1 MATPSL
7 HQRSLGA
14 SHDSS
19 KFSLHIFKPVGDHT
33 AMSSSAFT
41 SRNFVVFLVGSLLSL
56 HGVWVYRVALGWL
69 AWELTHS
76 EFWIGVIAFTQFA
89 PAVLLG
95 PAFGV
100 MADRFDRR
108 LTGVIVNACSVVN
121 MLVLAWLT
129 WESVI
134 DIRTLVL
141 LATVQGTLDGAYSPL
156 RMAIVPT
163 LVDDEQRSSAIALGS
178 VAFNLSRFVGPALA
192 GLIIANWGVGPAFG
206 FNGISYIGVILAL
219 AVIRLTPPDR
229 TNKPAKH
236 PWLELKEGAHYLFT
250 HDFLRLLLLLGAI
263 QCVLGRGSMEML
275 PAFADAV
282 YQGGATALAVLTS
295 AIGAGAI
302 VGGIIL
308 SRGTHWLTIGV
319 LRIGLIIAGFLI
331 VLLGFVD
338 LLPLAIVVVAM
349 LGLLLS
355 MCGVGSQILMQTHVD
370 DDYRGRVS
378 SFWSATIFG
387 GTALGGLLV
396 GTVASAW
403 DLQYSVIAAGALIVL
418 VIGSTQRSAQR
429 VRE

>member
-1 MATPSL
+1 
-7 HQRSLGA
+7 
-14 SHDSS
+14 
-19 KFSLHIFKPVGDHT
+19 
-33 AMSSSAFT
+33 MSSSAFAN
-41 SRNFVVFLVGSLLSL
+41 RNFVIYLGGSLLSL

-76 EFWIGVIAFTQFA
+76 EFWVGVIAFTQFA
-89 PAVLLG
+89 PTVVLG
-95 PAFGV
+95 PLFGV

-108 LTGVIVNACSVVN
+108 LTGAIVNAFSIVN

-129 WESVI
+129 WQSTI
-134 DIRTLVL
+134 DIRVLVL
-141 LATVQGTLDGAYSPL
+141 LATIQGTLDGAYSPL

-163 LVDDEQRSSAIALGS
+163 LVEDEQRSSAIAYGS

-192 GLIIANWGVGPAFG
+192 GLIIAKWGVGPAFA

-219 AVIRLTPPDR
+219 AAIHLSSPSRKNRPVQ
-229 TNKPAKH
+229 H
-236 PWLELKEGAHYLFT
+236 PWLDLKEGAHYLFT
-250 HDFLRLLLLLGAI
+250 HDFLRLLLLIGAI

-282 YQGGATALAVLTS
+282 YQGGATTLAALTS

-302 VGGIIL
+302 VSGIIL

-319 LRIGLIIAGFLI
+319 VRIGLIIAGGFI
-331 VLLGFVD
+331 VLLGIVD
-338 LLPLAIVVVAM
+338 ALPLAIVVVAI

-355 MCGVGSQILMQTHVD
+355 LCGVGSQILMQTHVD

-403 DLQYSVIAAGALIVL
+403 DLQYSVIAAGVLITAI
-418 VIGSTQRSAQR
+418 IGLAGRDGQPNP
-429 VRE
+429 

>member
-1 MATPSL
+1 
-7 HQRSLGA
+7 
-14 SHDSS
+14 
-19 KFSLHIFKPVGDHT
+19 
-33 AMSSSAFT
+33 MSSSAFT
-41 SRNFVVFLVGSLLSL
+41 NRNFVVYLGGSLLSL

-76 EFWIGVIAFTQFA
+76 EFWVGVIAFTQFA
-89 PAVLLG
+89 PTVILG
-95 PAFGV
+95 PLFGV
-100 MADRFDRR
+100 MADRIDRR
-108 LTGVIVNACSVVN
+108 LAGAIVNSFSVIN

-129 WESVI
+129 WQSTI
-134 DIRTLVL
+134 DIRALVS
-141 LATVQGTLDGAYSPL
+141 LAAIQGTLDGAYSPL

-163 LVDDEQRSSAIALGS
+163 LVEDEQRSSAIALGS

-192 GLIIANWGVGPAFG
+192 GLIIAKWGVGPAFA

-219 AVIRLTPPDR
+219 AAIRLRPPGLKDR
-229 TNKPAKH
+229 PAQH
-236 PWLELKEGAHYLFT
+236 PWHDLKEGARYLFT
-250 HDFLRLLLLLGAI
+250 HDFLRLLLLIGAI

-282 YQGGATALAVLTS
+282 YQGGATTLAALTS

-319 LRIGLIIAGFLI
+319 LRIGLIIAGGFI
-331 VLLGFVD
+331 VLLGLVD
-338 LLPLAIVVVAM
+338 ALLPAIVVVAM

-355 MCGVGSQILMQTHVD
+355 LCGVGSQILMQTHVD

-396 GTVASAW
+396 GTVASVW
-403 DLQYSVIAAGALIVL
+403 DLQYSVIASGVLISAIIGLAGRD
-418 VIGSTQRSAQR
+418 GQPNP
-429 VRE
+429 